1 MENQSIIEF
10 LSQSILETAKDLHQQ
25 IDFSIPLI
33 CFEGLPG
40 TGKSTQSLAVAS
52 RLEQKGFKTYVIDL
66 PSEQHALGSKIHSL
80 HQQKPFFNQLEKQF
94 PEIHLRLIMVN
105 FLLNLLEASQKKVDF
120 ILMARGSLST
130 AFLHARH
137 YEARYQDKLSVIDDL
152 LYFKNA
158 DLVIFLETKISIAVQ
173 RVTARDRGP
182 LRNMDR
188 PEQMARDYLLFKEF
202 AKALK
207 IKRLEK
213 INSEGE
219 ISTVTNSIVTL
230 ILSIFRNHS

>member
-120 ILMARGSLST
+120 ILMARGSL
-130 AFLHARH
+130 
-137 YEARYQDKLSVIDDL
+137 
-152 LYFKNA
+152 
-158 DLVIFLETKISIAVQ
+158 
-173 RVTARDRGP
+173 
-182 LRNMDR
+182 
-188 PEQMARDYLLFKEF
+188 
-202 AKALK
+202 
-207 IKRLEK
+207 
-213 INSEGE
+213 
-219 ISTVTNSIVTL
+219 
-230 ILSIFRNHS
+230 